1 MSALNSRALAIAASL
16 LLAVTTVV
24 GVAGAFTG
32 GHPVLGV
39 ILGVGF
45 LGAYAAGMMLGHRAH
60 ASSEDL
66 GQGVS
71 HGRYTIV
78 WMLVLTLIWVGLLAV
93 SDTAIWLAFALVII
107 QVGVLGPLWGSVAAG
122 ITGLIAV
129 GISVARLPADHPV
142 GAAILGPL
150 LGVGIALVI
159 TWAGVTV
166 ITEAASLR
174 KALRELSQ
182 ARTLLDRAEE
192 ERILQRERA
201 RMAGE
206 IHDTVSQDL
215 SGVAMLLQVAQ
226 TSRDPHEVARLID
239 QSLQATQG
247 ALADARRV
255 TKALAP
261 RELSAGRLEVAL
273 RGLANEPVLRGL
285 NITFDI
291 DEGVATLNLGQEAAL
306 LRVAKSALVNV
317 KEHSGTAAATVRLQ
331 TDEGAV
337 RLEVEDRGQGF
348 DTSMPEDGRGF
359 GIPAMRERMSEV
371 GGALEI
377 FSEDGVLV
385 RASVPIGSV
394 GAE

>member
-32 GHPVLGV
+32 GSPVIGVVLGV
-39 ILGVGF
+39 AF
-45 LGAYAAGMMLGHRAH
+45 LGTYAAGMMLGHRAH
-60 ASSEDL
+60 ASSDDL
-66 GQGVS
+66 GRGIS

-78 WMLVLTLIWVGLLAV
+78 WMLILTLIWVGLLAV

-122 ITGLIAV
+122 LTGLIAV
-129 GISVARLPADHPV
+129 GISVSRLPADHPV

-182 ARTLLDRAEE
+182 ARTLLDQAEE

-215 SGVAMLLQVAQ
+215 SGVAMLLQVAK
-226 TSRDPHEVARLID
+226 TSRDPQEVARLID
-239 QSLQATQG
+239 QSLQAAQG

-261 RELSAGRLEVAL
+261 RELSGGRLEVAL
-273 RGLANEPVLRGL
+273 RGLADEPVLLGL
-285 NITFDI
+285 NVTFDI

-317 KEHSGTAAATVRLQ
+317 KEHSGTAAATVRLKA
-331 TDEGAV
+331 DDRVV
-337 RLEVEDRGQGF
+337 RLEIEDHGQGF

-359 GIPAMRERMSEV
+359 GISTMRERMSEV
-371 GGALEI
+371 SGTLEI

-385 RASVPIGSV
+385 RASVPIGEV

>member
-32 GHPVLGV
+32 GYPVLGG
-39 ILGVGF
+39 ILGVAF

-60 ASSEDL
+60 VSSDDL
-66 GQGVS
+66 GQGIS

-122 ITGLIAV
+122 LPGLIAV
-129 GISVARLPADHPV
+129 GVSVSRLPANHPV
-142 GAAILGPL
+142 GGAILGPL
-150 LGVGIALVI
+150 LGIGIALVI

-226 TSRDPHEVARLID
+226 ASRDPQEVARLID
-239 QSLQATQG
+239 QSLQAAQG

-273 RGLANEPVLRGL
+273 RGLANEPVLLGL
-285 NITFDI
+285 NVTFDI

-317 KEHSGTAAATVRLQ
+317 KEHSGTAAATVRLKV
-331 TDEGAV
+331 DDRAV
-337 RLEVEDRGQGF
+337 RLEIEDHGQGF

-359 GIPAMRERMSEV
+359 GIPTMRERMSEV
-371 GGALEI
+371 SGALEI

-385 RASVPIGSV
+385 RASVPIGED

>member
-1 MSALNSRALAIAASL
+1 MSALNSRALTVAASL
-16 LLAVTTVV
+16 LLVVTTVV

-39 ILGVGF
+39 ILGVAF
-45 LGAYAAGMMLGHRAH
+45 MGAYAAGIMLGHRAH
-60 ASSEDL
+60 AGSDDL

-93 SDTAIWLAFALVII
+93 SDTAIWLALALVII
-107 QVGVLGPLWGSVAAG
+107 QVGVLGPAWGSAVAG
-122 ITGLIAV
+122 VTGLIAV
-129 GISVARLPADHPV
+129 GFSISHLPPDHPV
-142 GAAILGPL
+142 GGAILGPL
-150 LGVGIALVI
+150 LGIGIALII
-159 TWAGVTV
+159 TWAAVTV

-226 TSRDPHEVARLID
+226 TSRDPQEVARLID
-239 QSLQATQG
+239 QSLQATQA

-273 RGLANEPVLRGL
+273 RNLATEPVLRDL

-291 DEGVATLNLGQEAAL
+291 DEGVAALSLGQEAAL

-317 KEHSGTAAATVRLQ
+317 KEHSGTMAAAVRLKE
-331 TDEGAV
+331 DPDGV
-337 RLEVEDRGQGF
+337 RLEVEDSGRGF
-348 DTSMPEDGRGF
+348 DAGMPQEGRGF
-359 GIPAMRERMSEV
+359 GIPAMRARMSEV

-377 FSEDGVLV
+377 RSEAGTLVRATVLISEDG
-385 RASVPIGSV
+385 
-394 GAE
+394 AE